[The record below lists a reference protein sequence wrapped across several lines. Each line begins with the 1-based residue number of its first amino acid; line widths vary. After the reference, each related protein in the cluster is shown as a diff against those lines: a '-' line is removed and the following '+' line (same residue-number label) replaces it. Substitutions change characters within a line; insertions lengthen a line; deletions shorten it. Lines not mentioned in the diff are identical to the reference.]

1 MAAETKSTEALKD
14 EAVRGMAS
22 TTLLNPLVCGTVQRS
37 SILSRVKQS
46 CGGYKWDTEAR
57 LTLAFPVLIPFP
69 RAVLGEH
76 IQLSEVTCL
85 ILKNPLI

>member
-1 MAAETKSTEALKD
+1 MAAETRSTEALKD
-14 EAVRGMAS
+14 KAVHGMAS
-22 TTLLNPLVCGTVQRS
+22 TILLNPLVCGTVQRS

-57 LTLAFPVLIPFP
+57 LTLAFPVIPFP

-76 IQLSEVTCL
+76 IQPSEVTCL